1 MASITVKSPNISCDH
16 CIRTIQNELAEIPGV
31 RRVAGDV
38 ASKTL
43 TIDFEAP
50 ANVLQIAA
58 RLRDINYPAQE

>member
-38 ASKTL
+38 ATKTL
-43 TIDFEAP
+43 IIDFEPP
-50 ANVLQIAA
+50 ASVLQIAA